1 MTATPSNRIRRA
13 ALALSLLAV
22 LGAPAVARAESDNH
36 VRPPIRY
43 GATDTDYNTG
53 NPMPTIAQELA
64 TRGTLSPI
72 YDPATGR
79 IIYPVP
85 VLAAQL
91 DVPPTQPVVVA
102 PVPVHVQPGYA
113 QQGYARGGHAQ
124 PTYGGAGPQPAAH
137 RPFVLNENQV
147 RMSLERQG
155 YRRIQDIDYDRGYY
169 TARARDPRGRT
180 VRLTVSAET
189 GRVLDVR

>member
-1 MTATPSNRIRRA
+1 MRIHQTV
-13 ALALSLLAV
+13 LSLSLLAA
-22 LGAPAVARAESDNH
+22 LIAPIAAQAESDNH

-43 GATDTDYNTG
+43 GNTDVDYNTG

-64 TRGTLSPI
+64 NRGTMSPI

-85 VLAAQL
+85 VVAAQL

-102 PVPVHVQPGYA
+102 PVPVYAPPAYGQPGH
-113 QQGYARGGHAQ
+113 GYGKPG
-124 PTYGGAGPQPAAH
+124 YGPVAH
-137 RPFVLNENQV
+137 RPFVLNQNQV

-155 YRRIQDIDYDRGYY
+155 FHRIQDIDYDRGYY
-169 TARARDPRGRT
+169 TARARDQRDRS

>member
-1 MTATPSNRIRRA
+1 M
-13 ALALSLLAV
+13 
-22 LGAPAVARAESDNH
+22 
-36 VRPPIRY
+36 
-43 GATDTDYNTG
+43 
-53 NPMPTIAQELA
+53 
-64 TRGTLSPI
+64 SPI

-85 VLAAQL
+85 VVAAQL

-102 PVPVHVQPGYA
+102 PVPVYAPPAYGQPGH
-113 QQGYARGGHAQ
+113 GYGKPG
-124 PTYGGAGPQPAAH
+124 YGPVAH
-137 RPFVLNENQV
+137 RPFVLNQNQV

-155 YRRIQDIDYDRGYY
+155 FHRIQDIDYDRGYY
-169 TARARDPRGRT
+169 TARARDQRDRS